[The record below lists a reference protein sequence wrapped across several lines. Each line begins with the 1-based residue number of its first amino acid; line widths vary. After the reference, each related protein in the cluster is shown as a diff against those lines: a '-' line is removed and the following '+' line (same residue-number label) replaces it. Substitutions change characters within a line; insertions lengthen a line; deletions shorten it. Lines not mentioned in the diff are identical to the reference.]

1 MKLQSRRY
9 WINLKK
15 IIKNT
20 PKDDAAKV
28 EENGK
33 IIDTVERIL
42 ELDNKIQS
50 GEGLKVLTPNE
61 MLSRLAHEIFT
72 KTNFF

>member
-20 PKDDAAKV
+20 PKDDAAKA

-61 MLSRLAHEIFT
+61 MLGRLAHEIFT